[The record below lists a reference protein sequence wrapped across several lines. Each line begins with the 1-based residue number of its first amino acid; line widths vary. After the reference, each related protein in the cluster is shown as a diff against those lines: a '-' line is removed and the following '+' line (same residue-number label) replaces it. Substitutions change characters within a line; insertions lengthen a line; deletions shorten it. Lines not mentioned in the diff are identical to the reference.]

1 MLYRKMLIAITTTVV
16 ICLMFNA
23 TKVYATNN
31 IIDNDI
37 MLNIKKEEQTKKVTE
52 AQFSSIEKI
61 LEYINKEIKSIDEKI
76 VLARDIDEY
85 KTYPAIRLNIDT
97 PYFGIASIVNAKLKI
112 RDGVSTVDIATGY
125 GIRNITNKKT
135 IKIPTFEV
143 SNIVVITRDVNLNKN
158 MTYADAQTSIFKL
171 LDYLTQVKDVNKF
184 VDKQLKNIV
193 QGYFSKEKVE
203 AINNI
208 KLEIE
213 EIEENLDFVLS
224 ELSYISAITEND
236 VTEDLNTLSKYNTDI
251 TAIEDL
257 IKDIHTSSKK
267 LNEIYTD
274 INTMNNDVKLFRFNV
289 NKKYLEVIN
298 NINLEQAIYLINS
311 NMNLELNYLQKY
323 IDNSKIDLTEE
334 EILDVVEVP
343 VQENTIE
350 DTTNET
356 DMAKIAKEEYIEV
369 YKIASESIFQSMK
382 KDLDKA
388 NKILEDVTHHNL
400 ALAEQE
406 AKLAENPELELT
418 EKLEKL
424 NSKEIIDE
432 LLKIYIGFLNKE
444 NVFLTENAKV
454 NITDIKKMQD
464 INITTFA
471 DIEYIYINLS
481 GILIDISD
489 NFVGSSVISNKRTSD
504 KLKVV
509 ITKVISSSE
518 NFKKQE

>member
-1 MLYRKMLIAITTTVV
+1 MLYRKMLITITTTII

-23 TKVYATNN
+23 TILYATNN
-31 IIDNDI
+31 ISENDI
-37 MLNIKKEEQTKKVTE
+37 MLIMKDEQQTKKVTE

-61 LEYINKEIKSIDEKI
+61 LEYINKEIKSIDEKV

-85 KTYPAIRLNIDT
+85 KVYPAIRLNIDT
-97 PYFGIASIVNAKLKI
+97 PYFGIASIVNSKLKI
-112 RDGVSTVDIATGY
+112 RDAVSTVDIATGY
-125 GIRNITNKKT
+125 GIRNIANKKT

-143 SNIVVITRDVNLNKN
+143 SNIVVITRDVSLNKN

-193 QGYFSKEKVE
+193 QGYFSKEKIEV
-203 AINNI
+203 IDNI

-213 EIEENLDFVLS
+213 EIEENLDFALN
-224 ELSYISAITEND
+224 ELSYIRAITEND
-236 VTEDLNTLSKYNTDI
+236 ITEDLNNLIKYDTDI
-251 TAIEDL
+251 SAIEEL
-257 IKDIHTSSKK
+257 IKDIHTSEKK
-267 LNEIYTD
+267 LNEVHTKIT
-274 INTMNNDVKLFRFNV
+274 TMNGDIKLFRFNV
-289 NKKYLEVIN
+289 NKKYLEVFN
-298 NINLEQAIYLINS
+298 NINLEQAIYLVNS
-311 NMNLELNYLQKY
+311 SMNLELNYLQKY
-323 IDNSKIDLTEE
+323 IDNSKMDLTE
-334 EILDVVEVP
+334 EILDVIIEEP
-343 VQENTIE
+343 IQE
-350 DTTNET
+350 DTINET
-356 DMAKIAKEEYIEV
+356 DMAKVAKEKYIEV

-388 NKILEDVTHHNL
+388 NKVLEEVTHHNL

-406 AKLAENPELELT
+406 AKLAEDPELKLT

-464 INITTFA
+464 INITTFE
-471 DIEYIYINLS
+471 DIQYIYINLS
-481 GILIDISD
+481 GILINISD
-489 NFVGSSVISNKRTSD
+489 NFVSSSVISNKKTSD
-504 KLKVV
+504 SLKDV
-509 ITKVISSSE
+509 ITKVISSSR
-518 NFKKQE
+518 NFKQQE